1 MAGLAA
7 QNSVWSAMAYTPP
20 RGTCNHKTSLMSPV
34 CPCLRFMLH
43 PVKAAT
49 SFECDGCN
57 HHASFH
63 SLENPS
69 EDAVLRKWAQQEADD
84 KEHQAAAATIT
95 ASKKRKLITQ
105 SAGLDEDEDE
115 VPVFRSPALL
125 AAGKRGAAKSSL
137 ARTKKASGSVSGA
150 SVD

>member
-1 MAGLAA
+1 MAG
-7 QNSVWSAMAYTPP
+7 QIPKNSVWSAMAYTPP
-20 RGTCNHKTSLMSPV
+20 RGRCNHKTSMLAPA

-69 EDAVLRKWAQQEADD
+69 EDAVLKKWAQQEADD
-84 KEHQAAAATIT
+84 KEPIT
-95 ASKKRKLITQ
+95 TTKKRKLITQ
-105 SAGLDEDEDE
+105 SAAPADDDFIEEL
-115 VPVFRSPALL
+115 VFGTASST
-125 AAGKRGAAKSSL
+125 KAKQV
-137 ARTKKASGSVSGA
+137 RKKKDTSNG
-150 SVD
+150 

>member
-1 MAGLAA
+1 MAGLAP
-7 QNSVWSAMAYTPP
+7 QNSVWSAIAYTPP

-49 SFECDGCN
+49 SFECDGCS

-84 KEHQAAAATIT
+84 KEQQAAAAAATT
-95 ASKKRKLITQ
+95 TSKKRKLITQ
-105 SAGLDEDEDE
+105 SAELDEDE
-115 VPVFRSPALL
+115 VQMFLPVS
-125 AAGKRGAAKSSL
+125 GKRGLPKSRQ
-137 ARTKKASGSVSGA
+137 ARSKKASESA
-150 SVD
+150 SVTSVD

>member
-1 MAGLAA
+1 MAGLAP

-20 RGTCNHKTSLMSPV
+20 RGTCNHKASLMSPV

-49 SFECDGCN
+49 SFECYGCS

-84 KEHQAAAATIT
+84 KEQQAAAATIT

-105 SAGLDEDEDE
+105 SAVLDEDEDE
-115 VPVFRSPALL
+115 VPVFLPI
-125 AAGKRGAAKSSL
+125 AGKRGLTKSRQ
-137 ARTKKASGSVSGA
+137 ARSKKASESA
-150 SVD
+150 SVTSVD

>member
-1 MAGLAA
+1 MAGLAP

-20 RGTCNHKTSLMSPV
+20 RGTCNHKASLMSP
-34 CPCLRFMLH
+34 
-43 PVKAAT
+43 AAT
-49 SFECDGCN
+49 SFECDGCS

-84 KEHQAAAATIT
+84 KEQQAAAATIT

-105 SAGLDEDEDE
+105 SAVLDEDEDE
-115 VPVFRSPALL
+115 VPVFLPI
-125 AAGKRGAAKSSL
+125 AGKRGLTKSRQ
-137 ARTKKASGSVSGA
+137 ARSKKASESA
-150 SVD
+150 SVTSVD

>member
-1 MAGLAA
+1 MAGLAP

-49 SFECDGCN
+49 SFECDGCS

-84 KEHQAAAATIT
+84 KEQQAAAAAATT
-95 ASKKRKLITQ
+95 TSKKRKLITQ
-105 SAGLDEDEDE
+105 SAELDEDE
-115 VPVFRSPALL
+115 VQMFLPVT
-125 AAGKRGAAKSSL
+125 GKRGLSKSRQ
-137 ARTKKASGSVSGA
+137 ARSKKASESA
-150 SVD
+150 SVTSVD